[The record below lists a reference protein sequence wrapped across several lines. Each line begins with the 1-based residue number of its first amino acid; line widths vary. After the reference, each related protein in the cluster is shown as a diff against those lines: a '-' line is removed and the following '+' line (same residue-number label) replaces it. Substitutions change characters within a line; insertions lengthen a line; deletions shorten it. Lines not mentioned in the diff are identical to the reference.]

1 MRAQQKTMKGEENPR
16 PRRKTQAWGTPRV
29 CSFLDGLRKGLPS
42 RVFRDE
48 EPKFINPM
56 PWISD
61 P

>member
-1 MRAQQKTMKGEENPR
+1 MKGEENPR